1 MKKYSLRTQV
11 FLIIHDKHPNKRV
24 ELTFRIFITVLIFL
38 SIVSIMLATVQDFR
52 DEYYDYLHGCEIF
65 TVCVFTL
72 EYILGLWSAVE
83 DEKYRQPFWGRLR
96 YMSSWL
102 ALIDL
107 LAILPF
113 YFRTFTS
120 VDLRFIRVV
129 RLLRIFRLMQLPAYA
144 KSLSMILRVLRK
156 RRTDLITAF
165 FLIAVVLIITSS
177 IMFYVEHDAQPK
189 VFSSIPAT
197 MWWGVVTLTTTG
209 YGDIVPITTIGKIV
223 GSIISISCIGFLTL
237 PAAIFTVGFFDEI
250 QSTNKKSHHEIISQL
265 ERLAELREK
274 NALTEEE
281 FQKQKEK
288 ILS

>member
-1 MKKYSLRTQV
+1 MKKNSIRRQV
-11 FLIIHDKHPNKRV
+11 FLIIHDKHPNKKV
-24 ELTFRIFITVLIFL
+24 ELTFRVFITVLIFL
-38 SIVSIMLATVQDFR
+38 SIISIMLATVENFR
-52 DEYYDYLHGCEIF
+52 DEYYDYLHGFELF
-65 TVCVFTL
+65 TVGVFTI
-72 EYILGLWSAVE
+72 EYILGLWCAVE
-83 DEKYRQPFWGRLR
+83 EEKYRHPFFGRLR
-96 YMSSWL
+96 YMGSWF

-129 RLLRIFRLMQLPAYA
+129 RLLRIFRLLQLPTYA
-144 KSLSMILRVLRK
+144 KSLSMILRVLKKRK
-156 RRTDLITAF
+156 TDLVTAF

-197 MWWGVVTLTTTG
+197 LWWGVVTLTTTG
-209 YGDIVPITTIGKIV
+209 YGDIFPITTLGKIL
-223 GSIISISCIGFLTL
+223 GSIISITCIGFLTL

-250 QSTNKKSHHEIISQL
+250 QSANTKSHHDVISQL
-265 ERLAELREK
+265 ERIATLKEK
-274 NALTEEE
+274 NILSQEE
-281 FQKQKEK
+281 FEKQKAK